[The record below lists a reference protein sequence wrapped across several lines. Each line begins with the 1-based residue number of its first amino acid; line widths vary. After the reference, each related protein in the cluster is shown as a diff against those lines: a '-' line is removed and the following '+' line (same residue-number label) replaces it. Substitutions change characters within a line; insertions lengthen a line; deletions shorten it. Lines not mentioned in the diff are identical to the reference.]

1 MNNRVWILG
10 GALIVAACAGQ
21 KGGAGPQDVA
31 VKVNQLFPRNTSLDA
46 SQIAVKLQLFNPR
59 TGGVT
64 IEKINYEIDTGDVSG
79 IVKGSKDGGDTLE
92 SQQTAEVEFEQS
104 IPLPKDRDAYQK
116 VLAGGNIPVSV
127 KGTVHFADGSSSDFE
142 RQGSV
147 GTPSLPKFE
156 VTDAQAA
163 RYGSEGLDVTFFLR
177 VINENDFSVTIEQ
190 VEYAISINGK
200 ELKKEAGA
208 IGTRLPSGAAQ
219 EFEVSV
225 ILDPKTFPEVKGILT
240 EQKLDY
246 TVAATVQVAG
256 LEIPFEQ
263 SKGIEL
269 GSGEE

>member
-1 MNNRVWILG
+1 MQLRVWIP
-10 GALIVAACAGQ
+10 ALCLVSCAGQ
-21 KGGAGPQDVA
+21 KSGGGPQDVA

-46 SQIAVKLQLFNPR
+46 SQMGVKLELFNPR
-59 TGGVT
+59 SKGVT
-64 IEKINYEIDTGDVSG
+64 IEKIQYEIDTGEVSG
-79 IVKGSKDGGDTLE
+79 VVKGTKDGGDTLE

-104 IPLPKDRDAYQK
+104 IPLPKDREAYK
-116 VLAGGNIPVSV
+116 AVLAGGNIPVSV
-127 KGTVHFADGSSSDFE
+127 KGTVHFKDGSSTDFE

-156 VTDAQAA
+156 ITDAQAA

-208 IGTRLPSGAAQ
+208 IGSRLPSGAAQ

-225 ILDPKTFPEVKGILT
+225 ILDPKTFPEVKGILSAG
-240 EQKLDY
+240 KLDY

-256 LEIPFEQ
+256 LELPFEE
-263 SKGIEL
+263 SKEIQL
-269 GSGEE
+269 GSGE